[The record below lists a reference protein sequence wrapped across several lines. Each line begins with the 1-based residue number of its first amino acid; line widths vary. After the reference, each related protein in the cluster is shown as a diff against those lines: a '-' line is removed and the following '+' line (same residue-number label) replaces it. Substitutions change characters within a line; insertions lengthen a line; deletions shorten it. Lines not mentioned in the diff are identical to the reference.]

1 MSHTV
6 TITRLPDEQ
15 NDDYEFEFGGNHG
28 GDCAVLMPCKRKACQ
43 AMKPE
48 YSDERGRH
56 GREHLFRDG
65 DWLVESDQC
74 ALRYVFEQVG
84 TNETFEGLTLGT
96 YPVRV
101 EWEDDWW
108 LEVQKSS
115 TPEQPA
121 AFLDHK
127 FQPGKFSETC
137 QVMLARYRCP
147 YPPEAHPIPESTTDT
162 KGTP

>member
-15 NDDYEFEFGGNHG
+15 SDDYEFEFGGTHG

-43 AMKPE
+43 AMKPD
-48 YSDERGRH
+48 YGDERSRH
-56 GREHLFRDG
+56 GKEHTFRDG

-74 ALRYVFEQVG
+74 ALRYVFEQIG

-96 YPVRV
+96 YPVRI
-101 EWEDDWW
+101 EWEDDTWW
-108 LEVQKSS
+108 LEVQN
-115 TPEQPA
+115 PPA
-121 AFLDHK
+121 TVAE
-127 FQPGKFSETC
+127 P
-137 QVMLARYRCP
+137 
-147 YPPEAHPIPESTTDT
+147 TTDM